1 MGFRLTYN
9 LALPG
14 VFCRFHTVINLFF
27 FLNQDSKILLP
38 FMLNYMTILAERP

>member
-27 FLNQDSKILLP
+27 LNQDSEILLP